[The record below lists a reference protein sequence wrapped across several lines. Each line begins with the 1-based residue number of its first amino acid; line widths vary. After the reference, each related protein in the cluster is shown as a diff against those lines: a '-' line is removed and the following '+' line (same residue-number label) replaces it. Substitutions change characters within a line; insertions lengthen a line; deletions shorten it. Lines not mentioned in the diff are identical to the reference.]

1 MVKIRIP
8 IKSLVTTTRGHFGT
22 GMYIDFLFPEFII
35 RKQLEQTLL
44 EIFASISRKFASDRR
59 LTINVGIINQTTDL
73 SC

>member
-1 MVKIRIP
+1 MCI
-8 IKSLVTTTRGHFGT
+8 G
-22 GMYIDFLFPEFII
+22 FLFPEFII

-44 EIFASISRKFASDRR
+44 EILARKREENWPDRR